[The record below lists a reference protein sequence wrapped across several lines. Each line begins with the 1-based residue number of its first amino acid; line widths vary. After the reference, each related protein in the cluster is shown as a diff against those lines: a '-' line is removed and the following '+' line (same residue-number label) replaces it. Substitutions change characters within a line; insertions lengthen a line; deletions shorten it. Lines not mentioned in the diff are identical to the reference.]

1 VAKVIRQAL
10 DFMASLLWFS
20 SWALFGALLFIAS
33 AALLPFILA
42 AFICGRL
49 SKHR

>member
-1 VAKVIRQAL
+1 VRHIL
-10 DFMASLLWFS
+10 DAIASLLWFVG
-20 SWALFGALLFIAS
+20 WAVFAAILFIAS

-42 AFICGRL
+42 AFVCGRL